1 MRLPQGPGSPDGSGL
16 DVPVAWTCLHERG
29 ACRADRV
36 RLQAARAPKGPDVS
50 SDGGQCVV
58 FQGEMKPA
66 MHGLSTVHAPN
77 LQTGAHR
84 PRPAGGPQWEAQA
97 SAEMKRTPGDS
108 G

>member
-1 MRLPQGPGSPDGSGL
+1 MNEALAEQIGSGCTQPEL
-16 DVPVAWTCLHERG
+16 
-29 ACRADRV
+29 
-36 RLQAARAPKGPDVS
+36 PKGPDVS
-50 SDGGQCVV
+50 PDGGQYVV

>member
-1 MRLPQGPGSPDGSGL
+1 
-16 DVPVAWTCLHERG
+16 
-29 ACRADRV
+29 
-36 RLQAARAPKGPDVS
+36 
-50 SDGGQCVV
+50 
-58 FQGEMKPA
+58 MKPA